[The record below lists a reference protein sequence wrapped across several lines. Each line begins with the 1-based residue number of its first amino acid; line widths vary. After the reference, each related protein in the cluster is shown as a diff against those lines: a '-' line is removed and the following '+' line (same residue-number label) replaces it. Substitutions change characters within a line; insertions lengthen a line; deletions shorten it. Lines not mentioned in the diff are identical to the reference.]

1 MKKLV
6 QIAVGAGVMFGAAP
20 FLYETPL
27 NHGAVFVPLFLV
39 TMYGVA
45 VVQHYWPRIS
55 SRRWRC

>member
-27 NHGAVFVPLFLV
+27 YNGMVFVPIFV
-39 TMYGVA
+39 GAMYA
-45 VVQHYWPRIS
+45 TALVQHWFHWRN
-55 SRRWRC
+55 SRRG